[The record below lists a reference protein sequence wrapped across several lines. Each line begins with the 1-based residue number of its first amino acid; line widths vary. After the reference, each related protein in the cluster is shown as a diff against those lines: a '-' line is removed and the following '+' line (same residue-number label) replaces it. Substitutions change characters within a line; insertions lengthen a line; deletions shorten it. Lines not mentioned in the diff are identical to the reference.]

1 LSCGG
6 FQRRVEHFDIALA
19 AQIREPGVE
28 EHIHLLLEQNLL
40 NARGD
45 LIERR
50 NGFAG
55 RVLRKQNVMVVA
67 VNLLRGD
74 LNSLAEALLDE
85 AQDFKPIAEI
95 GFDPLRGKTM
105 RGKKRL
111 PSGIC
116 RAILTDAGGELL
128 ANLVEA
134 SVDFIRRRL
143 DRLHVF
149 LANLQLYEGAADQL
163 LERTLGRE
171 RALTNEFWIE
181 NRETDF
187 VVDVAGQDGVLVDHG
202 DDAVDNN
209 ERRGDDGGGR
219 VWLLGEGW
227 RQSRKQQRKSE
238 RFRRSSNR
246 RPPSTA
252 LRACFDCARRK
263 DAPRCAQDDS
273 AKQ

>member
-6 FQRRVEHFDIALA
+6 FQRRVEHFDVALA

-55 RVLRKQNVMVVA
+55 RVLRKQNVVV
-67 VNLLRGD
+67 VTIDLLRGD

-111 PSGIC
+111 PSG
-116 RAILTDAGGELL
+116 
-128 ANLVEA
+128 V
-134 SVDFIRRRL
+134 
-143 DRLHVF
+143 
-149 LANLQLYEGAADQL
+149 GAAQ
-163 LERTLGRE
+163 
-171 RALTNEFWIE
+171 F
-181 NRETDF
+181 
-187 VVDVAGQDGVLVDHG
+187 
-202 DDAVDNN
+202 
-209 ERRGDDGGGR
+209 
-219 VWLLGEGW
+219 
-227 RQSRKQQRKSE
+227 
-238 RFRRSSNR
+238 
-246 RPPSTA
+246 
-252 LRACFDCARRK
+252 
-263 DAPRCAQDDS
+263 
-273 AKQ
+273 